1 MSALRSPIV
10 PARLSRCPDRRRQ
23 QGVVLLIALI
33 MLVAMTMAGLA
44 MMHGTGTGLWVAG
57 NLAFRKTATS
67 VADDGVEAARAWLTD
82 PVHNA
87 EILKSDIPDDAYYAS
102 WDATFKASEHDWET
116 KSRLLT
122 GDDGLGNEIRY
133 VVHRLCETAD
143 LAPNAVDQ
151 KCVTVSMPSP
161 SKGGGGGGGYG
172 EGVLTTS
179 IQPYYRVTARVRGL
193 RNTVS
198 YIQVIMY

>member
-1 MSALRSPIV
+1 M
-10 PARLSRCPDRRRQ
+10 
-23 QGVVLLIALI
+23 LLIALI
-33 MLVAMTMAGLA
+33 MLVAMTLAGLA

-82 PVHNA
+82 PAHNS
-87 EILKSDIPDDAYYAS
+87 EILKSDIPEGAYYSS
-102 WDATFKASEHDWET
+102 WDATFKPAEHDWET
-116 KSRLLT
+116 NSRLLT
-122 GDDGLGNEIRY
+122 SDDGLGNEIRY
-133 VVHRLCETAD
+133 VVHRLCKTAGQ
-143 LAPNAVDQ
+143 AANAVDQ
-151 KCVTVSMPSP
+151 QCVTVSMPSP

-179 IQPYYRVTARVRGL
+179 IQPYFRVTARVRGL